1 MGIHVTRSSR
11 GAAPTIFTRRP
22 GEKARPQKS
31 RPGKGGAASGG
42 GSTVKTGGTGG
53 TRGDFGADFE

>member
-11 GAAPTIFTRRP
+11 GSAPARFVRRP
-22 GEKARPQKS
+22 GEKARPQTR
-31 RPGKGGAASGG
+31 RPGTATAGKAQTSAGAG
-42 GSTVKTGGTGG
+42 GSSG